1 MSDNPATSDEA
12 RASAAPTLPDEAVV
26 VGVAAFHEGAE
37 PPSDDEVF
45 YRLRTAGVQ
54 EWLAERLVAFLPLAF
69 GRRVLPGV
77 TLADTFIDGDSAD
90 IDGDSADGDS
100 ADSGSAGGGTERL
113 LASEPVF
120 LAAAA
125 AAEIAGRDDIER
137 IGLRS
142 AEFHVVNQA
151 LHAGA
156 QMTDLVVKPIRFP
169 DPLPPVED
177 GDGGVPSPAAIFADF
192 LRGHGLPVE
201 GPEAGRLR
209 VGEAS
214 FSARLI
220 AHPSPLQGVLMAQVD
235 VAVDHPEMAEP
246 WMVES
251 CAGVG
256 PTWREAIHQA
266 MVMFERGVVHPIVE
280 ALLSRGAASD
290 QVSWEPYDHPSGAF
304 DLCLGA
310 QLTLFT
316 ADPVPSAEPL
326 LDRLLTELRE
336 VPLSRAVHAL
346 RVFTCH
352 RDGELVT
359 NELLLDGE
367 PWEPGARVVA
377 ATPPPLPTGMVGQ
390 RLFGLL
396 VPAT

>member
-1 MSDNPATSDEA
+1 MSDNPATSAEA
-12 RASAAPTLPDEAVV
+12 RAPAAPTLPDEAVV

-37 PPSDDEVF
+37 PPTDDEVF
-45 YRLRTAGVQ
+45 YRLRSAGVQ

-77 TLADTFIDGDSAD
+77 TLADTFIDGDAVVAGDSV
-90 IDGDSADGDS
+90 DGDSLG
-100 ADSGSAGGGTERL
+100 GGPVVGGGTERL

-156 QMTDLVVKPIRFP
+156 QMTDLVIKPVRFP

-177 GDGGVPSPAAIFADF
+177 GDGGVPSPAAIFAAF

-220 AHPSPLQGVLMAQVD
+220 AHPSPMEGVLMAQVD

-266 MVMFERGVVHPIVE
+266 MLMFERGVVHPIVE
-280 ALLSRGAASD
+280 ALLSRGAAPG
-290 QVSWEPYDHPSGAF
+290 QVSWERYDHPSGAF

-336 VPLSRAVHAL
+336 VPLSHAVHAL

-352 RDGELVT
+352 RDGELIT

-377 ATPPPLPTGMVGQ
+377 TTPPPLPAGMVGQ

-396 VPAT
+396 VPAS

>member
-1 MSDNPATSDEA
+1 MSDNPATSAEA
-12 RASAAPTLPDEAVV
+12 RAPAAPTLPDEAVV

-37 PPSDDEVF
+37 PPTDDEVF
-45 YRLRTAGVQ
+45 YRLRSAGVQ

-77 TLADTFIDGDSAD
+77 TLADTFIDGDAVVA
-90 IDGDSADGDS
+90 GDSVDG
-100 ADSGSAGGGTERL
+100 GSLGGGPVVGGGTERL

-156 QMTDLVVKPIRFP
+156 QMTDLVIKPVRFP
-169 DPLPPVED
+169 DPLPPVAD
-177 GDGGVPSPAAIFADF
+177 GDGGVPSPAAIFAAF

-220 AHPSPLQGVLMAQVD
+220 AHPSPMEGVLMAQVD

-266 MVMFERGVVHPIVE
+266 MLMFERGVVHPIVE
-280 ALLSRGAASD
+280 ALLSRGAAPG
-290 QVSWEPYDHPSGAF
+290 QVSWERYDHPSGAF

-336 VPLSRAVHAL
+336 VPLSHAVHAL

-352 RDGELVT
+352 RDGELIT

-377 ATPPPLPTGMVGQ
+377 TTPPPLPAGMVGQ

-396 VPAT
+396 VPAS

>member
-1 MSDNPATSDEA
+1 MIF
-12 RASAAPTLPDEAVV
+12 DEAVV
-26 VGVAAFHEGAE
+26 VGIAAFHEGAE
-37 PPSDDEVF
+37 PPDDDEVF
-45 YRLRTAGVQ
+45 RRLRSAGVE
-54 EWLAERLVAFLPLAF
+54 EWLAERLIGFLPLAF

-77 TLADTFIDGDSAD
+77 ALADTFLDGE
-90 IDGDSADGDS
+90 
-100 ADSGSAGGGTERL
+100 TVRP
-113 LASEPVF
+113 LASEPVY
-120 LAAAA
+120 LAAVA
-125 AAEIAGRDDIER
+125 AAEVAGRDDIER

-142 AEFHVVNQA
+142 AEFHAVNQA
-151 LHAGA
+151 LHAGS
-156 QMTDLVVKPIRFP
+156 QLTDLAIGPVSFP
-169 DPLPPVED
+169 DPLPPVGH
-177 GDGGVPSPAAIFADF
+177 GDGGVPSPAEIFAAF
-192 LRGHGLPVE
+192 LSGHGLPVE
-201 GPEAGRLR
+201 GPEAGTLR

-220 AHPSPLQGVLMAQVD
+220 AHPSPVDGVLMAQVD

-256 PTWREAIHQA
+256 PTWHEAIRQA

-280 ALLSRGAASD
+280 ALLSRGAAGD
-290 QVSWEPYDHPSGAF
+290 QVSWERYEHPSGTF

-316 ADPVPSAEPL
+316 ADPVPSAGPL
-326 LDRLLTELRE
+326 LDRLLTELRD

-352 RDGELVT
+352 RDGELIT

-367 PWEPGARVVA
+367 PWETGARVVA
-377 ATPPPLPTGMVGQ
+377 ATPPPLPSGMVGQ

>member
-1 MSDNPATSDEA
+1 MSDNPATSAEA
-12 RASAAPTLPDEAVV
+12 RAPAAPTLPDEAVV

-37 PPSDDEVF
+37 PPTDDEVF
-45 YRLRTAGVQ
+45 YRLRSAGVQ

-77 TLADTFIDGDSAD
+77 TLADTFIDGDAVVA
-90 IDGDSADGDS
+90 GDSVDG
-100 ADSGSAGGGTERL
+100 GSLGGGPVVGGGTERL

-156 QMTDLVVKPIRFP
+156 QMTDLVIKPVRFP

-177 GDGGVPSPAAIFADF
+177 GDGGVPSPAAIFAAF

-220 AHPSPLQGVLMAQVD
+220 AHPSPMEGVLMAQVD

-266 MVMFERGVVHPIVE
+266 MLMFERGVVHPIVE
-280 ALLSRGAASD
+280 ALLSRGAAPG
-290 QVSWEPYDHPSGAF
+290 QVSWERYDHPSGAF

-336 VPLSRAVHAL
+336 VPLSHAVHAL

-352 RDGELVT
+352 RDGELIT

-377 ATPPPLPTGMVGQ
+377 TTPPPLPAGMVGQ

-396 VPAT
+396 VPAS